1 MDKKKGIT
9 GLAAGAAGITLL
21 IIMAYQH
28 PQLSRFLPS
37 FTAGTS
43 GEPAPTSPG
52 VNYELAP
59 QTVDQAVH
67 PEDVHPMNR
76 PLDLTLRSV
85 VAWEEAPS
93 QIRYTVEKR
102 TVSKAPSPTD
112 VIVEYPRGVATDS
125 RGVLTSRHVY
135 LTLAVTVANTASH
148 GEDYVIGDNELRLLS
163 GGIDNPNVSCLPYS
177 VRCTDHTDC
186 IEKVKGH
193 LSLLPGEPHILEYV
207 YLVPEFWLAD
217 GRAVFMPSH
226 NGFNRYQLQMTG
238 QRPQYIDLGLDR
250 GGGPLAGL
258 AVLENQTVLSSAETA
273 ADDDYTGLSYRL
285 DRATLSNDKDP
296 SLSPL
301 EPTGEAPGSDEP
313 LPEGSRYLL
322 LDLTVTNPMDPLPA
336 SSTLGTTEPLASA
349 DTDVGGLG
357 LYTAGSDG
365 VLDRY
370 YPVTASSAEGP
381 GGTFSLGAGSD
392 RTLRLAYV
400 IPEQVLASEN
410 LYLCCV
416 CPSLQGIGNHS
427 EREMRADA
435 EIPPTVKWIKI
446 RPEDRVK

>member
-9 GLAAGAAGITLL
+9 GLAAGAVGITLL

-43 GEPAPTSPG
+43 GDSAPSSPG
-52 VNYELAP
+52 VNYELDP

-85 VAWEEAPS
+85 TAGEEAPS

-102 TVSKAPSPTD
+102 TVSKTPSPTD
-112 VIVEYPRGVATDS
+112 VIVEYPRGIATDS

-135 LTLAVTVANTASH
+135 LTLTVTVANTASH
-148 GEDYVIGDNELRLLS
+148 GEDYLISGNELRLLS
-163 GGIDNPNVSCLPYS
+163 GGIENPYAFRLPYS

-186 IEKVKGH
+186 IEKVHGN
-193 LSLLPGEPHILEYV
+193 LSLLPGEPHTLEYV
-207 YLVPEFWLAD
+207 YLVPEFWLVD
-217 GRAVFMPSH
+217 GRTVFMPSH
-226 NGFNRYQLQMTG
+226 NGLNRYQLQMMG

-258 AVLENQTVLSSAETA
+258 AVLENQTVLSSAEEA

-285 DRATLSNDKDP
+285 DRAASSNDKDP

-322 LDLTVTNPMDPLPA
+322 LDLTVTNPMDPLPP
-336 SSTLGTTEPLASA
+336 SSTLGTTEPLGSA

-370 YPVTASSAEGP
+370 YPVTASSAEWP

-392 RTLRLAYV
+392 RTLRLAFV
-400 IPEQVLASEN
+400 IPEQVLSSED

-427 EREMRADA
+427 EAEIRADA